1 MRPYQINPQNING
14 TSWEDEVPNM
24 RNSLGRK
31 TLRYL
36 ATSLGGERAAYQGS
50 MREEERILE

>member
-1 MRPYQINPQNING
+1 MNPQNING